1 MKKLLVVF
9 LMLVL
14 GISCFG
20 YYTNNKYSP
29 RSGHVGSGFSGD
41 RKYYKNSTLNDIA
54 RNYNNSEMTDDV
66 LEIIKSENP
75 LLDLGCDYTGKEI
88 FYLFLEIMETLLPD
102 GSIETYFKQ
111 TSKNSFRML
120 ICWHDL
126 GGYGEL
132 DGPIP
137 YKALSYDFKIKN
149 SFLNG
154 EYFIIKDLKFINYYG
169 KLRNYESD
177 IINREELAAF
187 LTENYSENREILE
200 KIKDKYY

>member
-41 RKYYKNSTLNDIA
+41 RKYYKNSILNDIA

-66 LEIIKSENP
+66 LEIIKSEKP

-102 GSIETYFKQ
+102 GSIETYFK
-111 TSKNSFRML
+111 
-120 ICWHDL
+120 
-126 GGYGEL
+126 
-132 DGPIP
+132 
-137 YKALSYDFKIKN
+137 
-149 SFLNG
+149 
-154 EYFIIKDLKFINYYG
+154 
-169 KLRNYESD
+169 
-177 IINREELAAF
+177 
-187 LTENYSENREILE
+187 
-200 KIKDKYY
+200 

>member
-41 RKYYKNSTLNDIA
+41 RKYYKNSILNDIA

-66 LEIIKSENP
+66 LEIIKSEKP
-75 LLDLGCDYTGKEI
+75 LLDLNCDFTGKEI
-88 FYLFLEIMETLLPD
+88 FYLFLEGMQTQLPD

-111 TSKNSFRML
+111 TS
-120 ICWHDL
+120 
-126 GGYGEL
+126 
-132 DGPIP
+132 
-137 YKALSYDFKIKN
+137 KN

>member
-41 RKYYKNSTLNDIA
+41 RKYYKNSILNDIA

-120 ICWHDL
+120 VCWHDL

-132 DGPIP
+132 DGPVP
-137 YKALSYDFKIKN
+137 YKALSYDFEIKN

-154 EYFIIKDLKFINYYG
+154 EYFVIKDLKLITYYG

-177 IINREELAAF
+177 IMNREELAALF
-187 LTENYSENREILE
+187 MKNPKINREILN
-200 KIKDKYY
+200 KVKDKYY